1 MKNMENKLFID
12 TNIFLDLLLKRGG
25 FGEQANEFF
34 STCIDQKIHLLT
46 SVSCIQTTIYIL
58 QKTGC
63 NRSVVINS
71 IAKINELVA
80 MANTSSEDIN
90 KAIKSDFIDLED
102 AILYY
107 TAISNNCD
115 VFITQNIKDFPKSNK
130 DISILKPNEF

>member
-1 MKNMENKLFID
+1 MENKLFID

-25 FGEQANEFF
+25 FGEQANTFF

-46 SVSCIQTTIYIL
+46 SVSCVQTIIYIL

-63 NRSVVINS
+63 TRGVVINS
-71 IAKINELVA
+71 VAKINELVA

-107 TAISNNCD
+107 TAISNGCD
-115 VFITQNIKDFPKSNK
+115 VLITQNVKDFPKSNEELAV
-130 DISILKPNEF
+130 LKPNEF